1 MLPVLLLSLLG
12 QPARFEALGTVGC
25 PNTLRALCRQPTA
38 AGGGGGGTAS
48 AASCAICAGRNQHL
62 LRVAGCAQADIELF
76 CAAGVN
82 DPSRPNVIFV
92 LTVRRPSPPSASP
105 PQNPRCIFCLYS
117 SPVAHSV
124 SRSQDDMGWGDFSYN
139 NASKNFAFPGAG
151 RDATDPFVPN
161 PPRTPNVDAMAGGPH
176 TLVFNRFYAGSA
188 VCSPTRA
195 SVLTGRTSDRECIGG
210 AEGCGQ
216 EPAWSW

>member
-1 MLPVLLLSLLG
+1 
-12 QPARFEALGTVGC
+12 
-25 PNTLRALCRQPTA
+25 
-38 AGGGGGGTAS
+38 
-48 AASCAICAGRNQHL
+48 
-62 LRVAGCAQADIELF
+62 
-76 CAAGVN
+76 
-82 DPSRPNVIFV
+82 
-92 LTVRRPSPPSASP
+92 
-105 PQNPRCIFCLYS
+105 
-117 SPVAHSV
+117 
-124 SRSQDDMGWGDFSYN
+124 MGWGDFSYN
-139 NASKNFAFPGAG
+139 NVSKNFAFPGAG
-151 RDATDPFVPN
+151 RDVADPFVPN